1 MEKLRARFTRNLV
14 TLPRLP
20 NNLNYKVKSVPFE
33 DVVSEEVSEEDE
45 EDEESQPLRVSAR
58 KKTAPVEEKKKKV
71 VSTKAQGESIESK
84 TTANNG
90 KPLAACRCLPLS

>member
-1 MEKLRARFTRNLV
+1 VDRKLLPSEKEMEKLRARFTRNLV

-71 VSTKAQGESIESK
+71 VTPPKRK
-84 TTANNG
+84 V
-90 KPLAACRCLPLS
+90 KR